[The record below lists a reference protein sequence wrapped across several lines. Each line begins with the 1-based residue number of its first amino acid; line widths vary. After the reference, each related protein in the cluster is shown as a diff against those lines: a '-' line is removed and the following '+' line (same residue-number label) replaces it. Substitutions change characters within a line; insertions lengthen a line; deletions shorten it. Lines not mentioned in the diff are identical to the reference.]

1 MERLFKLLWIAG
13 AVLLVGFLILSPYA
27 AIKGRAAEPVAAEK
41 ILTATMES
49 GWIVRIWEAP
59 CTNAHALAI
68 TVAVKHDQVPMWLA
82 GESFSPDRKEHLEL
96 CWGVHKSGLVLVV
109 DENGDYGKISP
120 EVFQPL
126 LKGAI

>member
-1 MERLFKLLWIAG
+1 MERLYKLLWFTA
-13 AVLLVGFLILSPYA
+13 AVLLVGFLTLSPYA

-59 CTNAHALAI
+59 CTNAHALAV
-68 TVAVKHDQVPMWLA
+68 TSAVRPDQVPMWLA

-96 CWGVHKSGLVLVV
+96 CWGVHKSGFVLVV
-109 DENGDYGKISP
+109 DQDGDSGKISP
-120 EVFQPL
+120 EVFQTL